1 MNKIILFG
9 LLVVAVVLVS
19 GCAQQAATL
28 TITSPTEGQEVV
40 GPDVTIKFSTS
51 LKVVAPSDKN
61 VEGEGHYHMFVD
73 GGTYIPV
80 SAAEYTIK
88 GLAAG
93 NHTVKVELHKNDH
106 TAVGVEKTVKFKV
119 KAAAVPLTTGTKG
132 SLVEAISGEGTK
144 TAPKTVEPPPSFPTG
159 KFVGK

>member
-51 LKVVAPSDKN
+51 LKVVLFFIEAR
-61 VEGEGHYHMFVD
+61 
-73 GGTYIPV
+73 
-80 SAAEYTIK
+80 
-88 GLAAG
+88 GL
-93 NHTVKVELHKNDH
+93 LFPD
-106 TAVGVEKTVKFKV
+106 
-119 KAAAVPLTTGTKG
+119 PL
-132 SLVEAISGEGTK
+132 
-144 TAPKTVEPPPSFPTG
+144 
-159 KFVGK
+159 